1 MYREIPRPE
10 ATATIKL
17 SIPIVFTPR
26 EVFLRV
32 PSHPCAASKL
42 LQTLHEVKTRTS
54 SKDQEIEIPCPH
66 CEHIHAYDN
75 RDMMNAEGPL
85 I

>member
-1 MYREIPRPE
+1 MPSPEVPWMYREIPRPE

-26 EVFLRV
+26 DVFLRA
-32 PSHPCAASKL
+32 PSHPCAAPKL
-42 LQTLHEVKTRTS
+42 LQTV
-54 SKDQEIEIPCPH
+54 QEIEIRCPH

-75 RDMMNAEGPL
+75 RDMMNVQGPL